1 MDAKSKNELDS
12 IKREL
17 QSIINELYNIAN
29 GVSSNFKGI
38 GNDKCSKSITNAA
51 KHYEDVKRQLNKID

>member
-1 MDAKSKNELDS
+1 MDAKSKSELDS

-29 GVSSNFKGI
+29 GVSSNFEGI
-38 GNDKCSKSITNAA
+38 GNDKCSKSIIKVA